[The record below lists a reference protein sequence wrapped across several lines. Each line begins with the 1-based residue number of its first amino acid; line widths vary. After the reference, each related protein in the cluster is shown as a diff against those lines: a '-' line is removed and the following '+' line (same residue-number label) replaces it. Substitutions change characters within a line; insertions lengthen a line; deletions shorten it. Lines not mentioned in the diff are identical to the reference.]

1 VLEAQTGGEAS
12 LEEEAGERGSA
23 AFGIAG
29 LVVSSEARSF
39 QAKIQFV
46 SIKLDGVKW
55 IGDYL
60 RASPLQSGGGLYAFA
75 ARRAGGAGESL
86 EHSTAQGIAKT
97 AAALLFLVQRIVP
110 GSQSQRTADPGEA
123 GMRDIQALHIKA
135 IPTLHQQYFSVLD
148 QLAQQAFEFSMSIEQ
163 LTERT

>member
-1 VLEAQTGGEAS
+1 MHAAHECHRRRNRSAS
-12 LEEEAGERGSA
+12 ACRSIR
-23 AFGIAG
+23 AFW
-29 LVVSSEARSF
+29 
-39 QAKIQFV
+39 Q
-46 SIKLDGVKW
+46 
-55 IGDYL
+55 
-60 RASPLQSGGGLYAFA
+60 A
-75 ARRAGGAGESL
+75 ARWYIARDRSCGAGESL

-148 QLAQQAFEFSMSIEQ
+148 
-163 LTERT
+163 